1 MTNCKEIDDY
11 IRFVRSG
18 EYKQCKEQ
26 YQLCD
31 MVERIFEE
39 EDLLIDQTQ
48 LDKYMSYQKYF
59 PFKLFLWE
67 KFCFAL
73 HNCVYQQNGELRFP
87 TLDVFMGRGGGKN
100 GFLAFEDFSLLTNTN
115 GIRKYD
121 IYTFATSEDQAK
133 QSWSDVYDVLE
144 THKAKMSKHFRWT
157 KEIIT
162 CTDTDST
169 YHFCT
174 ASPKTKDGARPRQ
187 GEFRREACL

>member
-31 MVERIFEE
+31 MVERIFDE

-59 PFKLFLWE
+59 PFKLFPWE

-100 GFLAFEDFSLLTNTN
+100 GFLAFEDFCLLTNTN

-169 YHFCT
+169 YHYCT

-187 GEFRREACL
+187 SQF